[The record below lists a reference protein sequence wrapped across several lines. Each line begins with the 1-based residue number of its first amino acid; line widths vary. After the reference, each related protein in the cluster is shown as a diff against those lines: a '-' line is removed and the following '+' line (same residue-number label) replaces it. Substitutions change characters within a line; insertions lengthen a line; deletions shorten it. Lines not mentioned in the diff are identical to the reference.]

1 MKRMLIIT
9 SNPYFLDWIKK
20 VPFDVKLFKVKTNMS
35 RVRKVFF
42 YATLKPKLKILS
54 HKYDIIF
61 CDWFDELASITS
73 RVSLKPIFVRLH
85 RYEAHNPLHIR
96 TANLKNIKAIITV
109 SNFYK
114 MIVKE
119 IVGDEVPIY
128 VVPNG
133 VDTEKFSFNPHIHN
147 PLRICTVSNLV
158 PRKRIFDLIVN
169 NPELEIDIG
178 GEGEEK
184 RILEDAI
191 KRFDLKAKLYG
202 FVRLP
207 EFYHQHDIFIMNSSD
222 ESFGV
227 ALVEAMSCGL
237 IPLCFAWH
245 GVKEI
250 LPRDYLYYDYQEMNE
265 KIRRFKEM
273 PKTQLMRIKREIRK
287 IVESRFTLE
296 RQAQN
301 FISIF
306 SEMKK

>member
-1 MKRMLIIT
+1 MTKLLVIA
-9 SNPYFLDWIKK
+9 SNTNFLDWLKK
-20 VPFDVKLFKVKTNMS
+20 VPYEVKIFKINLNVNKIRKAWFYMS
-35 RVRKVFF
+35 
-42 YATLKPKLKILS
+42 LKPKLRFLS

-61 CDWFDELASITS
+61 CDFFDNFSALMS
-73 RVSLKPIFVRLH
+73 RVSSKPIYIRVH
-85 RYEAHNPLHIR
+85 RGEVDKPVYFKN
-96 TANLKNIKAIITV
+96 ANYNNIKAIITV
-109 SNFYK
+109 SKYYK
-114 MIVKE
+114 KVISELTQNKTQ
-119 IVGDEVPIY
+119 IY

-133 VDTEKFSFNPHIHN
+133 VDTEKFGFNPHIHN

-184 RILEDAI
+184 RILQDAI

-222 ESFGV
+222 EGNSV
-227 ALVEAMSCGL
+227 ALLEAMSCGL

-245 GVKEI
+245 GAEEI

-265 KIRRFKEM
+265 KICRFTEM
-273 PKTQLMRIKREIRK
+273 PRTRLERIKREMRK

-306 SEMKK
+306 SEVKK